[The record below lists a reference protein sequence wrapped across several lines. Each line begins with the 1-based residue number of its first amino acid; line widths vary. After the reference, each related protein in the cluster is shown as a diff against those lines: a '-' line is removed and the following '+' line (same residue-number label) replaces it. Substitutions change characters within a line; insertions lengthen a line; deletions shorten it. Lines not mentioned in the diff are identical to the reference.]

1 MTVKAS
7 KVVKVLLSTYILL
20 TFITNSALCKDSE
33 LIDELEGK
41 ELSLSERLAKQARLF
56 STDNLLTANLNGYY
70 DTMVYYLAP
79 EDLNILPGFNTTKST
94 TVALL
99 GHFALILSG
108 LLKILTFII
117 TFRIKTYVQYKQ
129 CIIHHMTNVVDF
141 NVRDISCGVN
151 FVQFNIYLF
160 DQRQSPYR
168 G

>member
-1 MTVKAS
+1 MTVNAS

-108 LLKILTFII
+108 MLNIMTLII
-117 TFRIKTYVQYKQ
+117 TFRITTYVQYKQ
-129 CIIHHMTNVVDF
+129 CI
-141 NVRDISCGVN
+141 VN
-151 FVQFNIYLF
+151 TLY
-160 DQRQSPYR
+160 DKCC
-168 G
+168 